1 MTPASRA
8 PLAWSQNISSM
19 GFNPLPP
26 TAWEKKEGVGME
38 ARRRL
43 MTPLSLCLVE
53 SRKISFGGSSEAGEG
68 LRISGRTLSP
78 KALPAAQLS

>member
-1 MTPASRA
+1 
-8 PLAWSQNISSM
+8 
-19 GFNPLPP
+19 
-26 TAWEKKEGVGME
+26 
-38 ARRRL
+38 